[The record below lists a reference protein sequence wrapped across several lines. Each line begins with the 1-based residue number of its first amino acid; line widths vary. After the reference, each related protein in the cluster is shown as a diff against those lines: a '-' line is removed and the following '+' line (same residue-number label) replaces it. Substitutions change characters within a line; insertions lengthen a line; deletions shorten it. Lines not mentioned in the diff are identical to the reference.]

1 MNLPNKLTIL
11 RIAMVPFFILFAIFA
26 NKSGEWYF
34 YLIAGIIFAVASY
47 TDYLDGKIARR
58 DNIVTSFGK
67 FADPLADK
75 ILTTSAFLYLMSA
88 GVCDPLVICIIMAR
102 EFAVAGIRMV
112 AAGAKD
118 GQVIAAN
125 KWGKIKTVFQMITI
139 MVFYF
144 GKCLPKSITVP
155 ISEITSVLCWGV
167 ALITV
172 ISGVIYIY
180 DNRRYLKTT

>member
-11 RIAMVPFFILFAIFA
+11 RILMVPFFIVFAIAA
-26 NKSGEWYF
+26 NRNGNGYL
-34 YLIAGIIFAVASY
+34 YLIAGAIFAAASY

-58 DNIVTSFGK
+58 DNIVTNFGK

-75 ILTTSAFLYLMSA
+75 ILTTTAFLYLMNA
-88 GVCDPLVICIIMAR
+88 GACDPLVICIIMAR

-125 KWGKIKTVFQMITI
+125 KWGKIKTVVQMITI

-144 GKCLPKSITVP
+144 GKAVPLDLPIT
-155 ISEITSVLCWGV
+155 EITQILCWVV
-167 ALITV
+167 AAITV
-172 ISGVIYIY
+172 ISGVIYLY
-180 DNRRYLKTT
+180 DNRRYLKTE